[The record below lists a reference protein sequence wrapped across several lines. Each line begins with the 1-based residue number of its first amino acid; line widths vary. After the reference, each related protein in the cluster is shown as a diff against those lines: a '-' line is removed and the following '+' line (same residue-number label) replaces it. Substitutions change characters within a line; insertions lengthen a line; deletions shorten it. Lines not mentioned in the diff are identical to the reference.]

1 MALKSLQRSIGWA
14 LLGLAISMTGCAS
27 FRGHSGDTSAEDG
40 GEIDGPSCTLI
51 YRDKRDEVR
60 AAKVPLDGMVT
71 VGTVLDECGILRQ
84 RRRSRVIIYRKT
96 DRPDPVR
103 LEIELDGRQVKEE
116 FNYALFPEDQI
127 VVAPDD
133 RSPLDA
139 LMNGL
144 GPLAR

>member
-1 MALKSLQRSIGWA
+1 MAMKTLERSIRWA

-27 FRGHSGDTSAEDG
+27 FRQGPSNPTAANP

-51 YRDKRDEVR
+51 YRDKHDEVR
-60 AAKVPLDGMVT
+60 AAKAPLDGMVT
-71 VGTVLDECGILRQ
+71 VGKILDESGILRH

-103 LEIELDGRQVKEE
+103 LEIELDGRKVKEE
-116 FNYALFPEDQI
+116 FNYAIFPGDQI
-127 VVAPDD
+127 VVAPDT
-133 RSPLDA
+133 RSPLDK

-144 GPLAR
+144 GPLGR